1 MVGHGEVGGNL
12 RERREGSKNLLM
24 EMGRKVCKPA
34 GGCEAGINVHQHY
47 DWTTARAVDGS
58 RQYSPPSRRT
68 GAG

>member
-1 MVGHGEVGGNL
+1 MVGHGEVEGNL

-47 DWTTARAVDGS
+47 D
-58 RQYSPPSRRT
+58 
-68 GAG
+68 